1 MFNKEGIPFF
11 VIVIPFLSIILVS
24 FLSISYYLKLSNN
37 NLDLN
42 IKEYKELYSKTNRNS
57 DNLEELIQNKTQEYK
72 NTQKN
77 FNDFILVA
85 TLVVIIFMA
94 FFSFIMILL
103 VRDIIKKYKDEVK
116 DTEDDCVPRKLGT
129 SSNGGELVSYAA

>member
-1 MFNKEGIPFF
+1 MSGKQ
-11 VIVIPFLSIILVS
+11 
-24 FLSISYYLKLSNN
+24 
-37 NLDLN
+37 
-42 IKEYKELYSKTNRNS
+42 LYSKTNRNS